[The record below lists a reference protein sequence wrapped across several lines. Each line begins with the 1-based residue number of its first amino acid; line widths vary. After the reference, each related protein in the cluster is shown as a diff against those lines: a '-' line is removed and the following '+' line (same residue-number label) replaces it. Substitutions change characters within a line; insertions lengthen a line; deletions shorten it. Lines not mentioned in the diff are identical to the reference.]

1 MKLEQLGYNSRVE
14 DLVIENNLKDFEVGR
29 VISEHKERYLTI
41 CHSSKVLPK
50 IVLTK
55 TDLLPEDS
63 VEESVVIAMDGSD
76 SELFNYLPY
85 ILQDMWEI
93 GANPIVINDLI
104 REQFNKPAGL
114 KVLDLGCG
122 KGAVS
127 VKASKALG
135 CFCHGIDAIPQFID
149 YANDKAIEFKVDNL
163 CKFEVGDIRKKVKG
177 LSGYDVIILGAIG
190 PILGDYYNTLT
201 TLLQCLK
208 KGGVI
213 ITDDAYI
220 EDESS
225 FSHPLMFKKSV
236 VLKQIADAGFV
247 IITKLDVKTED
258 IQDADDLIFNNLKKR
273 CLELIEKHPGKE
285 ELFRNYVLKQ
295 EEETYVLENKVTA
308 YTMMLKSKL

>member
-1 MKLEQLGYNSRVE
+1 MN
-14 DLVIENNLKDFEVGR
+14 
-29 VISEHKERYLTI
+29 T
-41 CHSSKVLPK
+41 
-50 IVLTK
+50 
-55 TDLLPEDS
+55 
-63 VEESVVIAMDGSD
+63 VEESVVIAMDGLD

-93 GANPIVINDLI
+93 GANPVGINDLI
-104 REQFNKPAGL
+104 RENFDNPAEL

-122 KGAVS
+122 KGAIS

-149 YANDKAIEFKVDNL
+149 YANEKAIEFQVDDL
-163 CKFEVGDIRKKVKG
+163 CKFEVGDIREKVKTLRG
-177 LSGYDVIILGAIG
+177 FDVVILGAIG
-190 PILGDYYNTLT
+190 PVFGNYLETLSILK
-201 TLLQCLK
+201 QCLNDS
-208 KGGVI
+208 GVI

-225 FSHPLMFKKSV
+225 FSHPLMLKKSD

-247 IITKLDVKTED
+247 IITKVDVKTED

-285 ELFRNYVLKQ
+285 ELFRNYILKQ